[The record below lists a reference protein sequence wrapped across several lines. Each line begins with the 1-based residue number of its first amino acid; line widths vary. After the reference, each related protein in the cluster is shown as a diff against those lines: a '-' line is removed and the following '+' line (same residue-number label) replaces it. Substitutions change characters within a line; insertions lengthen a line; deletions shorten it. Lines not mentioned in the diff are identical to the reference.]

1 MQLEIKEAYSDIDVV
16 RELLGEYVSSL
27 GIDLAFQSYPEELAS
42 LPGKYSNPDGR
53 LYLAYCDG
61 SPAGCVGLRRFDSE
75 RCEMKRLYVRSR
87 FRGLKLGEKLAEQVI
102 RDAKAAGYAF
112 MLLDTLSTMKSAQ
125 TLYSKLGFEEI
136 APYYDNPIRHTRF
149 LCLPLK
155 G

>member
-1 MQLEIKEAYSDIDVV
+1 MELEIKEAYGSIDTV

-27 GIDLAFQSYPEELAS
+27 GIDLAFQRYPEELVS
-42 LPGKYSNPDGR
+42 LPGNYSKPDGR

-61 SPAGCVGLRRFDSE
+61 SPAGCVGLRRLDRE

-102 RDAKAAGYAF
+102 CDAKAAGYVF
-112 MLLDTLSTMKSAQ
+112 MLLDTLPTMKSAQ
-125 TLYSKLGFEEI
+125 ALYGKLGFEEI
-136 APYYDNPIRHTRF
+136 EPYYNNPIEHTRF
-149 LCLPLK
+149 FCLRLK